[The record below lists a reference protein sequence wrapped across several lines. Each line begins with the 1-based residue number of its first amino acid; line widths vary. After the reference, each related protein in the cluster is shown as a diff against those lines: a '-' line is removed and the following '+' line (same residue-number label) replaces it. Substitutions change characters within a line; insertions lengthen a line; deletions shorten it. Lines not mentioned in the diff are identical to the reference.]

1 MATKAHTVS
10 SFYLGGFVS
19 PQSEGNRKITPFVWM
34 GDINTGEIKRR
45 APRKISI
52 VRGFYDGPSTFK
64 DSTAS
69 LEVDFA
75 NKIESGAFGHS
86 DASRNRC
93 WYRINTW
100 SSVPLY
106 LAHRSANI

>member
-75 NKIESGAFGHS
+75 NKIESA
-86 DASRNRC
+86 ASRAIRKFAA
-93 WYRINTW
+93 T
-100 SSVPLY
+100 PLTSGA
-106 LAHRSANI
+106 LVSQDILIFLS